1 MTNIQIP
8 TNGTNGTEL
17 DHNATQSHG
26 VVTKHQEIDARRKKK
41 KAKNYVD
48 EKLATARLDLMFLL
62 VFPFFFLI
70 FNFIYWTSFLYIIP
84 DS

>member
-8 TNGTNGTEL
+8 TNGTNGTQL

-41 KAKNYVD
+41 QAKNYVD
-48 EKLATARLDLMFLL
+48 EKLATAPRRDLEDRWSLDRLSD
-62 VFPFFFLI
+62 VQ
-70 FNFIYWTSFLYIIP
+70 S
-84 DS
+84 S